1 MISPA
6 LLQLA
11 DSRFPMGT
19 TAHSGGIE
27 AAVADGRVH
36 DLASLGRF
44 THNRLVTVGLVQ
56 AALAVAACR
65 QPDALALLDAE
76 ADARLPS
83 PPLRRAS
90 RRLGRQ
96 LARVAARCWPH
107 PALDALATDFPGGAH
122 QPLVWGVTGIAAGV
136 DGADVAAVVVHQV
149 IQEPCSAG
157 VRLLGLDPFAVA
169 ALAAGLGSAAATVAT
184 DACAAAEGPPE
195 LLPACATPLLDL
207 ASLEHESRPIRMF
220 AT

>member
-1 MISPA
+1 VIPAA

-11 DSRFPMGT
+11 DGRFPMGT

-36 DLASLGRF
+36 DVASLQTF
-44 THNRLVTVGLVQ
+44 THDRLVTIGLVQ
-56 AALAVAACR
+56 AALAVAAWR
-65 QPDALALLDAE
+65 QPDELSRLDAE

-96 LARVAARCWPH
+96 LARVAGRCWPH
-107 PALDALATDFPGGAH
+107 PVLGALAADFPGGAH
-122 QPLVWGVTGIAAGV
+122 QPLVWGVTGIAAGL
-136 DGADVAAVVVHQV
+136 GGPEVAAVVVHHV
-149 IQEPCSAG
+149 VQEPCSAG

-169 ALAAGLGSAAATVAT
+169 GLAAGLGPLAATIASDACVAAA
-184 DACAAAEGPPE
+184 GPPE

-207 ASLEHESRPIRMF
+207 ASLEHEVRPIRMF